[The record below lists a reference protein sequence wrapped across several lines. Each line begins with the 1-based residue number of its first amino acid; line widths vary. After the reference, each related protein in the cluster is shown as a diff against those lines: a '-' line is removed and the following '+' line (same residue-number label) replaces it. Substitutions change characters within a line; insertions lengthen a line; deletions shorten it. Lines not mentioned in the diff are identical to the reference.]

1 MKKNNAVYLIVLA
14 ALLPVLLLRDYT
26 PSNELRYLSIVDEA
40 LREGSF
46 FAFTNQG
53 IPYADK
59 PPLYFWAI
67 MLGRWLFG
75 GHCMAFLSLF
85 SLIPA
90 FYTREFKNLTAG
102 GALSLSLWARGEM
115 QGARLPAFELKSEVR
130 DGSFRKD
137 LYFRISVFPIK
148 LPPLRERGGDVVELA
163 SYFLENIS
171 QRMNKS
177 APELSEEVREVFAS
191 YPWPGNVR
199 ELRNVIERILIL
211 RSPEDPYVRLADLP
225 AEMLECGAQPRAG
238 GAETREMGATLGETL
253 DGVERRLITDALARC
268 GGNKTQ
274 AAAELGIS
282 RFSLIRRMQRHGL
295 E

>member
-1 MKKNNAVYLIVLA
+1 
-14 ALLPVLLLRDYT
+14 
-26 PSNELRYLSIVDEA
+26 
-40 LREGSF
+40 
-46 FAFTNQG
+46 
-53 IPYADK
+53 
-59 PPLYFWAI
+59 
-67 MLGRWLFG
+67 
-75 GHCMAFLSLF
+75 
-85 SLIPA
+85 
-90 FYTREFKNLTAG
+90 
-102 GALSLSLWARGEM
+102 
-115 QGARLPAFELKSEVR
+115 
-130 DGSFRKD
+130 
-137 LYFRISVFPIK
+137 
-148 LPPLRERGGDVVELA
+148 
-163 SYFLENIS
+163 
-171 QRMNKS
+171 MNKS

-211 RSPEDPYVRLADLP
+211 RSPENPYVCLADLP

-253 DGVERRLITDALARC
+253 DGVERRLIMDALARC

>member
-1 MKKNNAVYLIVLA
+1 M
-14 ALLPVLLLRDYT
+14 
-26 PSNELRYLSIVDEA
+26 
-40 LREGSF
+40 
-46 FAFTNQG
+46 
-53 IPYADK
+53 
-59 PPLYFWAI
+59 
-67 MLGRWLFG
+67 
-75 GHCMAFLSLF
+75 
-85 SLIPA
+85 
-90 FYTREFKNLTAG
+90 
-102 GALSLSLWARGEM
+102 
-115 QGARLPAFELKSEVR
+115 R

-148 LPPLRERGGDVVELA
+148 LPPLRDRGGDVVELA

-177 APELSEEVREVFAS
+177 APELSEEVREVFTS

-211 RSPEDPYVRLADLP
+211 RSPDDPYVRLADLP

-238 GAETREMGATLGETL
+238 GSEARGTGAALGETL
-253 DGVERRLITDALARC
+253 DSVERRLITEALARC